1 MKTKEELKELSNAI
15 GRAICTYHQ
24 AVFNNLKE
32 AGREL
37 KVLGDDD
44 DEDEKSGLRLS
55 IVGRHDDLVDIVVDK
70 IRYNKESDS
79 VEIHV
84 CEEEYKDTDA
94 WYGMYI
100 LGDDEDYVNDS
111 IDWDS

>member
-15 GRAICTYHQ
+15 GKAIYTYHQ

-32 AGREL
+32 VGREL

-44 DEDEKSGLRLS
+44 EDDKSGLRLS
-55 IVGRHDDLVDIVVDK
+55 IMGRHDDLVEIVVDK
-70 IRYNKESDS
+70 IRYNKDSDS
-79 VEIHV
+79 IEIHV
-84 CEEEYKDTDA
+84 SEEDYKDTDT